1 MNPFLGHPGTAH
13 EETGCKSVSV
23 SAECHLEL
31 LPRLADIPLQM
42 GQRLG
47 VGSRLLASQI
57 SKGLTKDIAVTSKKT
72 ATGWIF
78 RQLQGGTF
86 LGPTERKC

>member
-1 MNPFLGHPGTAH
+1 MLGLPMRDQAAQ
-13 EETGCKSVSV
+13 
-23 SAECHLEL
+23 SASAVLL

>member
-31 LPRLADIPLQM
+31 LPRLADVPLEMIRRQ
-42 GQRLG
+42 GIA
-47 VGSRLLASQI
+47 SRLLASEI
-57 SKGLTKDIAVTSKKT
+57 PKV
-72 ATGWIF
+72 
-78 RQLQGGTF
+78 
-86 LGPTERKC
+86 